1 MQCKKTIIKK
11 LAVVLFLTVVCSV
24 ASKAQGLTK
33 IYGGKHYDQFLGCLD
48 CDSQTPNSIWSPL
61 SDYGSLHNSKSIWNE
76 RGLYGSVKSN
86 YSPYNPKAKY
96 PPRVI
101 DGNGKLLG
109 YLTVN
114 KANPYRLEG
123 SIADLICF
131 SRDTV
136 IRDGVAK
143 YGEQFEKVN

>member
-1 MQCKKTIIKK
+1 VKK
-11 LAVVLFLTVVCSV
+11 LGIVILLITV
-24 ASKAQGLTK
+24 AAFTAKAQGTLN
-33 IYGGKHYDQFLGCLD
+33 IYGGKNHDQFLGCMN
-48 CDSQTPNSIWSPL
+48 CDNEKPNSIWSPFTN
-61 SDYGSLHNSKSIWNE
+61 YGSTHNAKSIWNE

-96 PPRVI
+96 PPRVV
-101 DGNGKLLG
+101 DGDGKLLG

-114 KANPYRLEG
+114 KNNPRRLEG

-136 IRDGVAK
+136 LQDGVAT
-143 YGEQFEKVN
+143 YGKQFEQIN

>member
-1 MQCKKTIIKK
+1 MKR
-11 LAVVLFLTVVCSV
+11 LAVLLCLLLTGSI
-24 ASKAQGLTK
+24 AATAQGLTK
-33 IYGGKHYDQFLGCLD
+33 IYGGKHYKQFLGCFD
-48 CDSQTPNSIWSPL
+48 CDSHTPNSIWSPL
-61 SDYGSLHNSKSIWNE
+61 SDYGSSHNPKSIWNE

-96 PPRVI
+96 PPRVV

-114 KANPYRLEG
+114 KSNLHRLEG

-131 SRDTV
+131 NRDTV
-136 IRDGVAK
+136 LQDGVDT
-143 YGEQFEKVN
+143 YGQQFEKVN

>member
-1 MQCKKTIIKK
+1 MKK
-11 LAVVLFLTVVCSV
+11 LAVVLFLAVVCSV
-24 ASKAQGLTK
+24 AAKAQGLTK
-33 IYGGKHYDQFLGCLD
+33 IYGGKHYKQFLGCFD
-48 CDSQTPNSIWSPL
+48 CDSHTPNSIWSPL
-61 SDYGSLHNSKSIWNE
+61 SDYGSAHSPKSIWNE

-96 PPRVI
+96 PPRVV
-101 DGNGKLLG
+101 GNGKLLG

-114 KANPYRLEG
+114 KSNPNRLEG

-136 IRDGVAK
+136 IKDGVDT
-143 YGEQFEKVN
+143 YGRQFEKVN

>member
-1 MQCKKTIIKK
+1 MKK
-11 LAVVLFLTVVCSV
+11 LIAILCLTVATSLI
-24 ASKAQGLTK
+24 ATAQGLTK
-33 IYGGKHYDQFLGCLD
+33 IYGGRHYKQFLGCFD
-48 CDSQTPNSIWSPL
+48 CDSHTPNSIWSPL
-61 SDYGSLHNSKSIWNE
+61 SDYGSSHNPKSIWNE

-96 PPRVI
+96 PPRVV

-114 KANPYRLEG
+114 KSNLHRLEG

-136 IRDGVAK
+136 LQDGVEK

>member
-1 MQCKKTIIKK
+1 MKK
-11 LAVVLFLTVVCSV
+11 LAIVLFLAVVCSV
-24 ASKAQGLTK
+24 AAKAQGQTK
-33 IYGGKHYDQFLGCLD
+33 IYGGRHYKQFLGCFD
-48 CDSQTPNSIWSPL
+48 CGSRTPNSIWSPL
-61 SDYGSLHNSKSIWNE
+61 SDYGSAHNPKSIWNE

-86 YSPYNPKAKY
+86 YSSYNPKAKY

-114 KANPYRLEG
+114 KSNLHRLEG

-136 IRDGVAK
+136 LQDGVEK
-143 YGEQFEKVN
+143 YGEQFSKIK